1 MAANIIPKGARLK
14 PFPVPVVR
22 AESLIPHG
30 DYCYT
35 PEEAPS
41 AENGWVYKVRTCPF
55 LQFLPDKPPQLDGWC
70 DYLKAGDFEENGTS
84 LLFDSVKECGVNQ
97 PREAPSE

>member
-1 MAANIIPKGARLK
+1 MK
-14 PFPVPVVR
+14 PFPIPVVP
-22 AESLIPHG
+22 AESLIPVG

-35 PEEAPS
+35 PREAPS
-41 AENGWVYKVRTCPF
+41 AENGWAYKVNPCPF
-55 LQFLPDKPPQLDGWC
+55 LRMLPDKPAQLNGWC

-97 PREAPSE
+97 PQESFDE